1 AFSLNLEAL
10 EGRFYI
16 RTPDQ
21 AGGEGIAP
29 VDVKVPSARIS
40 IRPESLVRLDIESG
54 RTRVRVQEGSVRI
67 DPFGPGGPT
76 PVFLG
81 RMEQIRLSTE
91 GDPGYPGYF
100 TTASDDGLE
109 RYNRFRDNRFMEQDR
124 PEPLDEPLVGQD
136 ELARNGSWVFIGG
149 VSYWRPYVS
158 VGWRPYSVGHWAW
171 HTGFGWTWISGDPF
185 GYVTFHYGR
194 WHHDSYY
201 GWVWF
206 PGYTYAPAHVHW
218 ISVGPYYAW
227 APLGIYGY
235 PVSTGYIH
243 FTLHGGYGI
252 DLNVWSY
259 SHVDYFVGIRKH
271 HRYSAHKHFRPV
283 ERRLFTDHPSGKVE
297 AVGIGTRPGTAGGER
312 SFASPGPGKKRT
324 VIRTPDTRRKAMETE
339 IRNRAVTPRE
349 FSKNLRPES
358 RSFETSRQTTLID
371 PSRAGK
377 QEFKQS
383 SRPAPQIQKDTT
395 PKSERRAAPPPELR
409 RAPKNTD
416 RS

>member
-1 AFSLNLEAL
+1 MKIQSALISIAVLFSLTLPSAAPAMEGDEADFGRISDLTGTLQVKGGYDPDWMSMGVNVPVGEGDSLWLEHGGLAEVEFPGGTRVRMQGESKLDLLELTVFPGAFSLNLEAL

-81 RMEQIRLSTE
+81 RMEQIQLSTE

-185 GYVTFHYGR
+185 GYVTF
-194 WHHDSYY
+194 
-201 GWVWF
+201 
-206 PGYTYAPAHVHW
+206 
-218 ISVGPYYAW
+218 
-227 APLGIYGY
+227 
-235 PVSTGYIH
+235 
-243 FTLHGGYGI
+243 
-252 DLNVWSY
+252 
-259 SHVDYFVGIRKH
+259 
-271 HRYSAHKHFRPV
+271 
-283 ERRLFTDHPSGKVE
+283 
-297 AVGIGTRPGTAGGER
+297 
-312 SFASPGPGKKRT
+312 
-324 VIRTPDTRRKAMETE
+324 
-339 IRNRAVTPRE
+339 
-349 FSKNLRPES
+349 
-358 RSFETSRQTTLID
+358 
-371 PSRAGK
+371 
-377 QEFKQS
+377 
-383 SRPAPQIQKDTT
+383 
-395 PKSERRAAPPPELR
+395 
-409 RAPKNTD
+409 
-416 RS
+416 